1 MSVELLHYRPWR
13 GEFRSPA
20 ASVWPIARVCL
31 ALMFRRKLF
40 WGLYLLGLSI
50 FLLFFF
56 GQFLLAWAAD
66 QMGESAIPVMGLRQD
81 PKQLIE
87 LIRDRIKLNGSG
99 ETYAN
104 YFWYQ
109 GSMVMI
115 LLALAGSLLMGNDI
129 HYGSLPFYLSKPLA
143 RWQYLLGKCL
153 AVGVFVNLMTT
164 LPALVLFIQW
174 GLLDQWKFE
183 LLPGILAYGALLTVF
198 LSLALTATAVWLRR
212 TVPLLMAWATLFLFG
227 RLVARALVDGLS
239 YNPQWRLI
247 DLWNNLYLIGY
258 NCLGNNMSAVERA
271 RQPEAYQAAL
281 VLATLAVFCLVY
293 LVQRV
298 RGVEIVT

>member
-13 GEFRSPA
+13 GEFRRPS
-20 ASVWPIARVCL
+20 ASIWPIARVCL

-56 GQFLLAWAAD
+56 GQFLLAWAVD
-66 QMGESAIPVMGLRQD
+66 QMSESNVPVMGLRQN
-81 PKQLIE
+81 PMQLVAF
-87 LIRDRIKLNGSG
+87 IRDSMKLNGSG

-109 GSMVMI
+109 GSMVII
-115 LLALAGSLLMGNDI
+115 LLALAGALLMGNDI
-129 HYGSLPFYLSKPLA
+129 HFGSLPFYLSKPLS

-174 GLLDQWKFE
+174 GLLDSWNFH
-183 LLPGILAYGALLTVF
+183 LLPGILAYGAMLTIF
-198 LSLALTATAVWLRR
+198 LSLALTATAAWLQR
-212 TVPLLMAWATLFLFG
+212 TVPMLMAWATLFLFG
-227 RLVARALVDGLS
+227 RLLATALVDNLA
-239 YNPQWRLI
+239 YDRRWRLL
-247 DLWNNLYLIGY
+247 DLWNDLYLLGY
-258 NCLGNNMSAVERA
+258 ASLGNDPGRI
-271 RQPEAYQAAL
+271 RQGQPELFLAAL
-281 VLATLAVFCLVY
+281 VSAAGCVLCICY

-298 RGVEIVT
+298 RGVEIVK